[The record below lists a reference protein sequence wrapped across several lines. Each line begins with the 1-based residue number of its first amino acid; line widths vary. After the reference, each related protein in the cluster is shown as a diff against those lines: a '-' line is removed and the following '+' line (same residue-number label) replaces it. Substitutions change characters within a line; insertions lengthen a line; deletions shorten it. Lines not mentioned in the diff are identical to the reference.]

1 MQVPSERG
9 VFSPETL
16 AVLDEVLDES
26 FRTIINTSPVPDE
39 WRDEIRSRLARVII
53 GRWERGEQ
61 DAIALRRMA
70 VAIVRP
76 TYT

>member
-26 FRTIINTSPVPDE
+26 FRTIINTRPVPDE